1 MHLKRFAIAL
11 ALLLP
16 AYAFAGEGKF
26 SGEVFGDVYWVADN
40 HDSALVDLNGT
51 WMRRMNLSYDY
62 KFDEKVSS
70 RVRFEAAS
78 PGDFTSTATMTTYM
92 KDLWIKYQSGN
103 YAVIAGLSATPTLST
118 VEEVWGYRAI
128 EKVPAELQRLA
139 SSREMGV
146 SFNGA
151 VGEGKR
157 VTYQVMGGNGSALN
171 GETDSKKKIMGALR
185 FWITKQVVVEGY
197 GDYEDRTNSGD
208 RQTYHGFAGYK
219 ADRLRAGVQYVQ
231 QNRNDVGEDTELRIV
246 SGFVAAAAN
255 DKLWLFARVDR
266 NLDPNPDGNAIAY
279 IPFDPTAA
287 NTFILGGVD
296 YRLADMVSL
305 SPNVEVV
312 VYDEPEAGGPAPDTD
327 VIPRLTFSC
336 KF

>member
-1 MHLKRFAIAL
+1 MHLKGFAT
-11 ALLLP
+11 ALLLLLP
-16 AYAFAGEGKF
+16 VCVFAGEGKF
-26 SGEVFGDVYWVADN
+26 SGELFGDVYWIADN
-40 HDSALVDLNGT
+40 HDSALVDMNGT
-51 WMRRMNLSYDY
+51 WMRRMNLTYDY
-62 KFDEKVSS
+62 KFDESLSS

-78 PGDFTSTATMTTYM
+78 PGDFTSNATMLTYM
-92 KDLWIKYQSGN
+92 KDVWIKYQSGN
-103 YAVIAGLSATPTLST
+103 YAVIAGLSPTPTLSM

-139 SSREMGV
+139 TSRDMGL

-151 VGEGKR
+151 IGEDKR
-157 VTYQVMGGNGSALN
+157 VTYQFMGGNGSALQ

-185 FWITKQVVVEGY
+185 FWLTSQVVVEGY

-208 RQTYHGFAGYK
+208 RQTYHGLVGYK

-231 QNRNDVGEDTELRIV
+231 QNRDEVGEDVELRIA
-246 SGFVAAAAN
+246 SGFIAGAAN

-266 NLDPNPDGNAIAY
+266 NLDPNPDGDSIAY
-279 IPFDPTAA
+279 IPFDPSAA
-287 NTFILGGVD
+287 NTFILAGVD

-312 VYDEPEAGGPAPDTD
+312 VYDEPDAGGPTPDTD
-327 VIPRLTFSC
+327 VIPRVTFSC